1 MLFDGCGFCG
11 NCQAVVLKWPAIMST
26 AVKDNT
32 GTLLNTPLQEL
43 ICRANE
49 VRKKFIGNKLEL
61 CNILNAR
68 SGLCPEDCKFC
79 AQSAR
84 HHADVPAY
92 PLKGKKE
99 IVEAAQRAKNI
110 GAEKF
115 GIVTSG
121 NRLTNRELKVVAQ
134 AISEIKDKVGII
146 VCASLGALEKSQLQ
160 LLKEAGLSR
169 YHHNIETSR
178 RFYPHIVSTHTF
190 DERIKT
196 INSAKQVGLEV
207 CSGGII
213 GMGETW
219 QDRIDMAY
227 TLKDLDVDSI
237 PLNILI
243 PIKGTPLESAGP
255 VPHDDAIRTICI
267 FRIILKDKIIK
278 IAAGRE
284 TTFKDSQLTPFIAG
298 ANGMLIGGYLTVRGA
313 SLDADYAL
321 IEEIKRVWTE

>member
-1 MLFDGCGFCG
+1 M
-11 NCQAVVLKWPAIMST
+11 LKWPAIMST
-26 AVKDNT
+26 ATKENT
-32 GTLLNTPLQEL
+32 ETLLNAPLEEL
-43 ICRANE
+43 IAQANE
-49 VRKKFIGNKLEL
+49 VRRKFIGNKLEL
-61 CNILNAR
+61 CNILNVR

-84 HHADVPAY
+84 HHADIPTY

-99 IVEAAQRAKNI
+99 IVKAAQKAKAI
-110 GAEKF
+110 GAEKL

-121 NRLTNRELKVVAQ
+121 NRLTDREVDVVAQ
-134 AISEIKDKVGII
+134 AISEIKDRVGIV
-146 VCASLGALEKSQLQ
+146 VCASLGAMEKSQLQ
-160 LLKEAGLSR
+160 LLKDAGLSR

-178 RFYPHIVSTHTF
+178 RFYPHIVSTHSF
-190 DERIKT
+190 EERINT

-237 PLNILI
+237 PINILI
-243 PIKGTPLESAGP
+243 PIKGTPLESATP
-255 VPHDDAIRTICI
+255 LSVDDVIRTICI

-284 TTFKDSQLTPFIAG
+284 ATLKDSQLKVFTAG
-298 ANGMLIGGYLTVRGA
+298 ANGMLIGGYLTVKGA

-321 IEEIKRVWTE
+321 IEEIKKVLW

>member
-1 MLFDGCGFCG
+1 M
-11 NCQAVVLKWPAIMST
+11 LKWPTIMST
-26 AVKDNT
+26 VTKDT
-32 GTLLNTPLQEL
+32 TKTFLNTPLEEL
-43 ICRANE
+43 IFRANE
-49 VRKKFIGNKLEL
+49 VRKKCTGNKLEL
-61 CNILNAR
+61 CSILNAR
-68 SGLCPEDCKFC
+68 SGLCTEDCKFC

-84 HHADVPAY
+84 HHADIPTY

-99 IVEAAQRAKNI
+99 IVEAAQKARVI

-121 NRLTNRELKVVAQ
+121 NRLTDSEVNVVAQ
-134 AISEIKDKVGII
+134 AISEIKDGIGI
-146 VCASLGALEKSQLQ
+146 AVCASLGAMEKSQLQ
-160 LLKEAGLSR
+160 LLKKAGLSR

-178 RFYPHIVSTHTF
+178 RFYPRIVSTHSF
-190 DERIKT
+190 DERINT
-196 INSAKQVGLEV
+196 INSARQVGLEV

-227 TLKDLDVDSI
+227 TLKKLDVDSV

-243 PIKGTPLESAGP
+243 PIKGTPLESAGL
-255 VPHDDAIRTICI
+255 VSADDAIRTICI

-284 TTFKDSQLTPFIAG
+284 ATFKDSQLTRIYRRRQRNAYRRISDRQG
-298 ANGMLIGGYLTVRGA
+298 RK
-313 SLDADYAL
+313 S
-321 IEEIKRVWTE
+321 RC